1 MRGIVL
7 EKFGGLE
14 SLVYRVIPEPE
25 PKAGGSRP
33 RRLDVKPIRI
43 FSFEEVHGRSA

>member
-14 SLVYRVIPEPE
+14 SLAYRGIPEPE
-25 PKAGGSRP
+25 PKAGESRP

-43 FSFEEVHGRSA
+43 VGFEESVRRTA